1 MWWRLV
7 WGRAGE
13 VRAAPLDCR
22 GAKRR
27 LAMTWWGRQ
36 GVMSEDVVVE
46 VAPGGVGGFDEGEF
60 VGAGAGFELLFSAD
74 RGGHVGVLFVMD
86 EKGAVV
92 F

>member
-1 MWWRLV
+1 
-7 WGRAGE
+7 
-13 VRAAPLDCR
+13 
-22 GAKRR
+22 
-27 LAMTWWGRQ
+27 
-36 GVMSEDVVVE
+36 MSEDVVVE